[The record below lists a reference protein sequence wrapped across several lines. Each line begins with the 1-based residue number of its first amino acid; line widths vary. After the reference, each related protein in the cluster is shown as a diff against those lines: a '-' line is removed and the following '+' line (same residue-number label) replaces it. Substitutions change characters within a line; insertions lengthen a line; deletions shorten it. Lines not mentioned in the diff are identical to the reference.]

1 MDVKVE
7 GENVVRN
14 ARYDD
19 AQPRVARGQTP
30 RRWCIRRDLHFV
42 SRGMPGQRSTN
53 ATPPAPSPAG
63 CPPLAAAP
71 TVTSSRVSDD
81 CRNAQ
86 KCLLVPKEHDSAF
99 CCPEKIAPGVKLRS
113 NDTLRTGH
121 HLIEDQFVKQN
132 PNFPWYS
139 TTRDP
144 LPPGTSPPAATPG
157 RDSSTDPSPAGV
169 DDAPCV
175 CTNSFPDP
183 GTPHQGLH
191 HVQGVYVEKFQDR
204 WRARVLGSEQW
215 LYLRSREGGRIACT
229 WDRVSRCQVRPYV
242 PGSAA

>member
-1 MDVKVE
+1 MSTTGSGADRNVE
-7 GENVVRN
+7 S
-14 ARYDD
+14 
-19 AQPRVARGQTP
+19 
-30 RRWCIRRDLHFV
+30 C
-42 SRGMPGQRSTN
+42 
-53 ATPPAPSPAG
+53 
-63 CPPLAAAP
+63 
-71 TVTSSRVSDD
+71 SDD
-81 CRNAQ
+81 CRDAQ

-191 HVQGVYVEKFQDR
+191 HVQGVYVEKFQTGGALASSAPSNGFTYGRAKEVALRAHGTEFPDAKCDR
-204 WRARVLGSEQW
+204 TCLEAQLDAFYGTDNDRPMNLPSRNQGLANNRQALHDAWGQVDNPKPLTQNLGA
-215 LYLRSREGGRIACT
+215 LLKKAGL
-229 WDRVSRCQVRPYV
+229 
-242 PGSAA
+242 